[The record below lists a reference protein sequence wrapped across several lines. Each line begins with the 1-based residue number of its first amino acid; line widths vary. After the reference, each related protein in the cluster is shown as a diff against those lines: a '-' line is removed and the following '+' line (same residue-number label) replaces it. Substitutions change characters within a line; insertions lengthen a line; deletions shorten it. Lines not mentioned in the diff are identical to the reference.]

1 MTENTGN
8 FLEVIEVDEANFLD
22 AGQESGS
29 SCRKIKKTIKG
40 ERYVKRLIT
49 LIVVLALTGGVL
61 SGCSSQ
67 EGKTVQET
75 TSPAPSGLSQPLK
88 IGVLP
93 IEDNLP
99 LFVAEA
105 EKSFAAAGLNVEL
118 VPFPSA
124 LERDA
129 ALQAGNIDGEAAD
142 IVAAC
147 LLKKGGSDVRI
158 AAITLGVTPQ
168 EGRFVLLGSPNSN
181 FKSAQDLAG
190 VKIGISENTIIE
202 YVTDKL
208 LAQNGVNPDQV
219 QKLSIPKLP
228 MRLQML
234 TSNQIP
240 ATLLPDPMASLAEKQ
255 GAKVILDDTKSANNI
270 SQVVLLFRKD
280 SIDAKGDA
288 IKKLI
293 EVYGAAAKAL
303 TENPDRYR
311 SLLIEK
317 AKIPAPIKDTY
328 KSPTFSAPQPPTEQ
342 EVADVVNWMVDKK
355 LLSSPYMYDELV
367 DTSLRP

>member
-1 MTENTGN
+1 M
-8 FLEVIEVDEANFLD
+8 
-22 AGQESGS
+22 
-29 SCRKIKKTIKG
+29 
-40 ERYVKRLIT
+40 KRLIA
-49 LIVVLALTGGVL
+49 LIIVLILTTGVL
-61 SGCSSQ
+61 SGCGSQAEKASTGTTPPSS
-67 EGKTVQET
+67 
-75 TSPAPSGLSQPLK
+75 SGLNQPLK

-105 EKSFAAAGLNVEL
+105 EKSFTTAGLNVEL
-118 VPFPSA
+118 IPFPSA
-124 LERDA
+124 AERDA
-129 ALQAGNIDGEAAD
+129 ALQAGKIDGEAAD

-158 AAITLGVTPQ
+158 ATITLGVTPK

-181 FKSAQDLAG
+181 FKSAKDLAG

-202 YVTDKL
+202 YVTDRL
-208 LAQNGVNPDQV
+208 LTLDGVKPDQV
-219 QKLSIPKLP
+219 QKLSIPKMP

-234 TSNQIP
+234 VSNQLP
-240 ATLLPDPMASLAEKQ
+240 AALLPDPLAALAEKQ
-255 GAKVILDDTKSANNI
+255 GAKVIVDDTKSTNNI

-280 SIDAKGDA
+280 SIDAKHDA

-293 EVYGAAAKAL
+293 EVYGAAGKAL
-303 TENPDRYR
+303 TDNPDKYR
-311 SLLIEK
+311 ALLIDK

-328 KSPTFSAPQPPTEQ
+328 QSPTFSAPQPPTEQ
-342 EVADVVNWMVDKK
+342 EVADVVDWMVNKK
-355 LLSSPYMYDELV
+355 LLSTPYKYDELV